1 MGMTAAT
8 LLRALNLNV
17 TIYAKS
23 FPPNTT
29 SNVAGG
35 QWAPSLVKQN
45 NIQQFNR
52 ILRRVY
58 TTHQSGGHAF
68 GVSPRQNYTL
78 VRAGNFESCPKDVIP
93 EPQQF
98 QHLPFAHLKS
108 PGFAYS
114 TLLVEPP
121 IFLTRL
127 YGDLLAAQIAMEKR
141 EFNDLSE
148 VAEMPE
154 NIIVNCTGLGSK
166 QICRDNLVHA
176 VKGQLVLRL
185 KQHATSS
192 VLQNSNV
199 PGAYFRS
206 RSGAKSRTTPALG
219 EAGTI
224 DPTSKASTYALA
236 GSHGSFKTIPASEET
251 TNTQRF
257 EEDSC

>member
-176 VKGQLVLRL
+176 VKGQLVLLPSQPNLQYIFSGHHGYVFPR
-185 KQHATSS
+185 QDS
-192 VLQNSNV
+192 VVVGGSEEMDAVDDKPDMRICQTILANMKAIFGGS
-199 PGAYFRS
+199 
-206 RSGAKSRTTPALG
+206 PALAMLD
-219 EAGTI
+219 ESLPDWALQ
-224 DPTSKASTYALA
+224 SK
-236 GSHGSFKTIPASEET
+236 
-251 TNTQRF
+251 
-257 EEDSC
+257 